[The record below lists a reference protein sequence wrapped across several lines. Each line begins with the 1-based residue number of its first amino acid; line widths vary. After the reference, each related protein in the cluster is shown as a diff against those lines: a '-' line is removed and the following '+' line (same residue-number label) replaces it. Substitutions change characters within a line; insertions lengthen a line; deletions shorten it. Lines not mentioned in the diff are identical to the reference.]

1 MHVGLPCMKLSL
13 SPSTQKHHD
22 KKSGTCS
29 VKSAWEEMNDLR
41 KGRDETIDRTLTEQ
55 NVWIVG
61 SSEMDMVAEIQK
73 KIDLVNADKKAH
85 GKRALRCDAVTGIE
99 MIEKP
104 PLDYMEHL
112 SREEQIQFLKDSGE
126 TMNSILHEWNPD
138 WITMAQVFHFD
149 EFGGKSPHAHRIV
162 VPLTKDK
169 DGILSFN
176 AKAEFNL
183 KFFTFVNKEYPKRM
197 RGRGYAVEDCKIYE
211 EMTPEEKEEHR
222 QNKEEHG
229 VEGFEFKRR
238 KNTEL
243 DRKIEEKETILTSRQ
258 DAIEKANL
266 TLENK
271 SQRITETDQK
281 IAEKEDALSKKM
293 GQIDNLDAE
302 IQEKKQRQKD
312 LQEKNRETEV
322 RILTKKQVME
332 LPAPEKTISG
342 KFKVD
347 PQEYRDL
354 KATAL
359 RVGAVDIREQ
369 KLDQREHR
377 IKQMQKEI
385 EGKKRLPVKEQLEL
399 FQLRKLKEVVVKLV
413 DRLPEGLIKNVLI
426 EALHGRDLLE
436 KAERKVPESLYKRHP
451 EKEGR
456 L

>member
-41 KGRDETIDRTLTEQ
+41 KGRDETIDRTLTNQ
-55 NVWIVG
+55 NIWIVG
-61 SSEMDMVAEIQK
+61 SSEMDMVTEIQK

-85 GKRALRCDAVTGIE
+85 GKRALRSDAVTGIE

-104 PLDYMEHL
+104 PLDYMERL
-112 SREEQIQFLKDSGE
+112 SREEQVQFLKNSSD
-126 TMNSILHEWNPD
+126 TMDSILREWNPD
-138 WITMAQVFHFD
+138 WITMACVLHFD

-183 KFFTFVNKEYPKRM
+183 KFFTFVNKEYPRRM
-197 RGRGYAVEDCKIYE
+197 RERGYAVEDCKIYE

-229 VEGFEFKRR
+229 IEGFEFKRR
-238 KNTEL
+238 KNAEL
-243 DRKIEEKETILTSRQ
+243 DRKIEEKEDVL
-258 DAIEKANL
+258 
-266 TLENK
+266 
-271 SQRITETDQK
+271 SQMNDQ
-281 IAEKEDALSKKM
+281 IGD
-293 GQIDNLDAE
+293 LDAE
-302 IQEKKQRQKD
+302 IQKKEEKEKALRS
-312 LQEKNRETEV
+312 KNRETEV
-322 RILTKKQVME
+322 RILTKKQVMA
-332 LPAPEKTISG
+332 LPEPEKTLGG
-342 KFKVD
+342 KFKVE

-359 RVGAVDIREQ
+359 RVGTVDAREQ
-369 KLDQREHR
+369 KLDQREQR
-377 IKQMQKEI
+377 LQQMKEEI
-385 EGKKRLPVKEQLEL
+385 EGKKKLPVKEQLEL
-399 FQLRKLKEVVVKLV
+399 FQLRKLKEIVVKLV
-413 DRLPEGLIKNVLI
+413 DRLPEGFIKRVLI
-426 EALHGRDLLE
+426 ESLRGRDLLE
-436 KAERKVPESLYKRHP
+436 KAEKQIGRPEQSRHHDR
-451 EKEGR
+451 EV

>member
-41 KGRDETIDRTLTEQ
+41 KGRDETIDRTLTNQ
-55 NVWIVG
+55 NIWIVG
-61 SSEMDMVAEIQK
+61 SSEMDMVTEIQK

-85 GKRALRCDAVTGIE
+85 GKRVLRSDAVTGIE

-104 PLDYMEHL
+104 PLDYMERL
-112 SREEQIQFLKDSGE
+112 SREEQVQFLKNSSD
-126 TMNSILHEWNPD
+126 TMDSILREWNPD
-138 WITMAQVFHFD
+138 WITMACVLHFD

-183 KFFTFVNKEYPKRM
+183 KFFTFVNKEYPRRM
-197 RGRGYAVEDCKIYE
+197 RERGYAVEDCKIYE

-229 VEGFEFKRR
+229 IEGFEFKRR
-238 KNTEL
+238 KNAEL
-243 DRKIEEKETILTSRQ
+243 DRKIEEKEDVL
-258 DAIEKANL
+258 
-266 TLENK
+266 
-271 SQRITETDQK
+271 SQMNDQ
-281 IAEKEDALSKKM
+281 IGD
-293 GQIDNLDAE
+293 LDAE
-302 IQEKKQRQKD
+302 IQKKEEKEKALRS
-312 LQEKNRETEV
+312 KNRETEV
-322 RILTKKQVME
+322 RILTKKQVMA
-332 LPAPEKTISG
+332 LPEPEKTLGG
-342 KFKVD
+342 KFKVE

-359 RVGAVDIREQ
+359 RVGTVDAREQ
-369 KLDQREHR
+369 KLDQREQR
-377 IKQMQKEI
+377 LQQMKEEI
-385 EGKKRLPVKEQLEL
+385 EGKKKLPVKEQLEL
-399 FQLRKLKEVVVKLV
+399 FQLRKLKEIVVKLV
-413 DRLPEGLIKNVLI
+413 DRLPEGFIKRVLI
-426 EALHGRDLLE
+426 ESLRGRDLLE
-436 KAERKVPESLYKRHP
+436 KAEKQIGRPEQSRHHDR
-451 EKEGR
+451 EV

>member
-29 VKSAWEEMNDLR
+29 VKSAWEEMNDQR
-41 KGRDETIDRTLTEQ
+41 KGRDETIDRTLTDQ
-55 NVWIVG
+55 NVWLVG
-61 SSEMDMVAEIQK
+61 SSEMDMVMEIQK
-73 KIDLVNADKKAH
+73 KIDLVNADKKEH

-104 PLDYMEHL
+104 PLDYMERL
-112 SREEQIQFLKDSGE
+112 SREEQIQFLKNSGE
-126 TMNSILHEWNPD
+126 TMDSILHEWNPD
-138 WITMAQVFHFD
+138 WITMACVFHFD

-183 KFFTFVNKEYPKRM
+183 KFFTFVNKEYPRRM
-197 RGRGYAVEDCKIYE
+197 RERGYAVEDCKIYE

-222 QNKEEHG
+222 QNKDEHG

-238 KNTEL
+238 KNAEL
-243 DRKIEEKETILTSRQ
+243 DRKIVEKETILTNRQ
-258 DAIEKANL
+258 DAIEKADQM
-266 TLENK
+266 LENK
-271 SQRITETDQK
+271 IQRITETDQK
-281 IAEKEDALSKKM
+281 ITEKEDALSKKID
-293 GQIDNLDAE
+293 QIVDLDAE
-302 IQEKKQRQKD
+302 IREKKQKQKD
-312 LQEKNRETEV
+312 LQEKNRETGV
-322 RILTKKQVME
+322 QILTKKQVLE
-332 LPAPEKTISG
+332 LPVPEKTIGG
-342 KFKVD
+342 KFKVE

-359 RVGAVDIREQ
+359 RVGTVDVREQ

-377 IKQMQKEI
+377 IQQMEKEI
-385 EGKKRLPVKEQLEL
+385 ESKKKLPVKEQLEL

-413 DRLPEGLIKNVLI
+413 DRLPEGFIKRVLI
-426 EALHGRDLLE
+426 EALQGRDLLE
-436 KAERKVPESLYKRHP
+436 KAEKRMERSKRKENS
-451 EKEGR
+451 EKEAI
-456 L
+456 